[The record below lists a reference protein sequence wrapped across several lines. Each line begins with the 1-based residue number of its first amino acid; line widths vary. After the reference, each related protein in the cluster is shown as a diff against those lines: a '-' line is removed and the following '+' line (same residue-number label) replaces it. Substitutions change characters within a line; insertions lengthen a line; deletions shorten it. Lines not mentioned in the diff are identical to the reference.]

1 MAGTLFVSGDLES
14 EGRTLKIAVGS
25 DNLGYQLKQYV
36 LEVLK
41 EHSVEYEDFGC
52 LRDEAIDYPDV
63 GAKVAEAVAEGSF
76 ERGILICGTGIGM
89 AIVANKVP
97 GVRAAVA
104 HDTYSAER
112 ARKSNNAQV
121 LAMGALIIGREVARK
136 VVEAWLPSEFQGGGS
151 APKVAK
157 IDKLDEK
164 YRLLS

>member
-1 MAGTLFVSGDLES
+1 M
-14 EGRTLKIAVGS
+14 KIAVGS
-25 DNLGYQLKQYV
+25 DAHGFALKRFV
-36 LEVLK
+36 LDLLA
-41 EHSVEYEDFGC
+41 EHGVEFEDFGC
-52 LRDEAIDYPDV
+52 YTEEAIDYPDV
-63 GAKVAEAVAEGSF
+63 GAKVAEAVANGSF
-76 ERGILICGTGIGM
+76 DRGILICGTGIGM

-112 ARKSNNAQV
+112 ARKSNDAQV

-157 IDKLDEK
+157 INKLDEK
-164 YRLLS
+164 YRLKN